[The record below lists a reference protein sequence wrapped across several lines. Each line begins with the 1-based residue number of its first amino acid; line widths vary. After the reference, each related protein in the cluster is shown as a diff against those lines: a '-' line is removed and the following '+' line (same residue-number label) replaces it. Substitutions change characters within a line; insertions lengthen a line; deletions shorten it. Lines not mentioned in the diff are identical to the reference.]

1 MRMRIGKVI
10 TKIIDSFRNAFRGV
24 RDAFRH
30 DLSFRFEVFGGFGVL
45 LFAVLF
51 WPLRIY
57 ELLFLL
63 LSYTLILMTELMNT
77 AVEQLLERLHPQ
89 RHELIGRGKDIA
101 SAAVLMAFTFL
112 SFICVLIVLRHV
124 GILP

>member
-1 MRMRIGKVI
+1 MIQVAV
-10 TKIIDSFRNAFRGV
+10 KIFRSFRNAFCGV

-30 DLSFRFEVFGGFGVL
+30 DLSFRLEVFGGGAVF
-45 LFAVLF
+45 LFMFLF

-57 ELLFLL
+57 EFLFLI
-63 LSYTLILMTELMNT
+63 LSYILILMTELINT
-77 AVEQLLERLHPQ
+77 AFEQILERLHPE

-101 SAAVLMAFTFL
+101 CAAVFMAFLFL
-112 SFICVLIVLRHV
+112 SFICVLIILRHV

>member
-1 MRMRIGKVI
+1 MKTVV
-10 TKIIDSFRNAFRGV
+10 KIIGSFRNAFRGV

-30 DLSFRFEVFGGFGVL
+30 DLSFRLEVFGGCAIF
-45 LFAVLF
+45 LFIIIF

-63 LSYTLILMTELMNT
+63 LSYALILMTELMNT
-77 AVEQLLERLHPQ
+77 AVEQILERLHPE